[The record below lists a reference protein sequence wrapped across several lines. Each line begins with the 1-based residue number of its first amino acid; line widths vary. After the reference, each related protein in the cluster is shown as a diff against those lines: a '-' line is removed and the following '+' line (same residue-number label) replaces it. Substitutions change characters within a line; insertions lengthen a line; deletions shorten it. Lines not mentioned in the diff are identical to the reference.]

1 MGRGRRVTS
10 HPLVGPLNLP
20 LQYLKISKAAFNI
33 PHKLAIA
40 FLYCDDDREEKEK
53 KTNKSKKLTWGFDV
67 LPLNAESQLS
77 EILVIF
83 MCCAFIVEM

>member
-1 MGRGRRVTS
+1 MTS

-53 KTNKSKKLTWGFDV
+53 KKLIKAKNQLEV
-67 LPLNAESQLS
+67 LMSS
-77 EILVIF
+77 H
-83 MCCAFIVEM
+83 